1 MQSFI
6 GGRGSEPRYIEMT
19 NWPALLLAPFLAL
32 TNLAITYALASPECS
47 HQSDAAMNLVSAAIL
62 VICVLLTFKA
72 WRNWLAQGVGEPPP
86 RQDAAVLRGRFISAV
101 AGMVGLL
108 SCLVVI
114 AQWFPQWV
122 LSPCA
127 M

>member
-1 MQSFI
+1 MA
-6 GGRGSEPRYIEMT
+6 
-19 NWPALLLAPFLAL
+19 NWPALVIAPFLAL
-32 TNLAITYALASPECS
+32 ANLSITYALAAPECS
-47 HQSDAAMNLVSAAIL
+47 RQSDVAMHIVSAAIL
-62 VICVLLTFKA
+62 AVCVVLTLVA
-72 WRNWLAQGVGEPPP
+72 WRNWLAQGGGGGAPQREDDV
-86 RQDAAVLRGRFISAV
+86 AVRGRFMSAV
-101 AGMVGLL
+101 AGMVGIL

>member
-1 MQSFI
+1 MA
-6 GGRGSEPRYIEMT
+6 
-19 NWPALLLAPFLAL
+19 NWPALIVAPFLAL
-32 TNLAITYALASPECS
+32 TNLAITYALATPECS
-47 HQSDAAMNLVSAAIL
+47 RQSDVAMHVVSFVIL
-62 VICVLLTFKA
+62 AVCVLLTLVA
-72 WRNWLAQGVGEPPP
+72 WRNWLAQGGAGSAARP
-86 RQDAAVLRGRFISAV
+86 REDAVAMRGRFMSAV

-127 M
+127 L